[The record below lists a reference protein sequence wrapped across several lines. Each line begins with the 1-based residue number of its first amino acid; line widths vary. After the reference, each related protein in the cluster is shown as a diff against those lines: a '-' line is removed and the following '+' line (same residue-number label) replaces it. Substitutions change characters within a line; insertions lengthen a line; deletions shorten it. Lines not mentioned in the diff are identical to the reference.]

1 MLCRLAPRPLSAQ
14 LHIHRRRDPVSS
26 LSASLLEREW
36 MLPSPATP
44 IHKISLSKP
53 HQSQLSHGLTPSQV
67 SYSNEPRPALGAE
80 AIGAREQT
88 PSFFMVRDD
97 LLHPLVNGN
106 KARKLDALLP
116 ILQQYSATDI
126 VTCGGCQS
134 AHTAAVAVCCAERG
148 IRSHLLLRGEQPDV
162 PTGYN
167 LISLMYGRTSYIAR
181 PLYARR
187 KELLLQHAS
196 EVAGGKGSIVWV
208 DDILGKDRYNSN
220 LEGACVGH
228 LDGFGS
234 SINQGEVEE
243 GSRRVVIVNEGADS
257 VAGLLGVMRLV
268 RYLSQTHLFGAKQQI
283 RIVVDAGTGTTA
295 VGLALGVTLLGLP
308 WKVTAVMLADPIE
321 RYKERERCLT
331 SNFKRFVP
339 VKFSETSTDGVGDG
353 TLQWV
358 ERTHPRKFGKV
369 WEGEIEA
376 CRQIAQQTGILVDP
390 VYTLAAWEQAV
401 LHSLEEIEKDVKVV
415 MLHTGGTL
423 GMFGLAQRYKPYFIT
438 SEQLTVHS
446 LP

>member
-295 VGLALGVTLLGLP
+295 VGLALGVTLLG
-308 WKVTAVMLADPIE
+308 
-321 RYKERERCLT
+321 
-331 SNFKRFVP
+331 
-339 VKFSETSTDGVGDG
+339 
-353 TLQWV
+353 
-358 ERTHPRKFGKV
+358 FGKV